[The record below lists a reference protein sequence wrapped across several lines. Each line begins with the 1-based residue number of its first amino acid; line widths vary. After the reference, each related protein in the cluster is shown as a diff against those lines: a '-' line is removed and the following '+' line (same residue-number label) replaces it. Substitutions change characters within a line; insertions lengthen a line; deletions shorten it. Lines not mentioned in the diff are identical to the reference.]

1 MGHCLKWLLRWV
13 EGFYFL
19 WCLPPKWGGLWW
31 LEVEKEREIKAGA
44 SFKGPWVSERRWKSS
59 NRRSKRLKRRDDGV
73 GKVGEKAPPTPLL
86 YIYICCHSKALSLP
100 NTCLPSC
107 ILIIHSNYRMDNA
120 FFFPPRIPWS
130 LTFESAKWRD
140 FYFRPTFVFYFL
152 LLENTI

>member
-44 SFKGPWVSERRWKSS
+44 SFKGPWVSERRWKWS

-120 FFFPPRIPWS
+120 FFPPLVFLDLWLLSPLSEEIFILDP
-130 LTFESAKWRD
+130 LLFCI
-140 FYFRPTFVFYFL
+140 FYF
-152 LLENTI
+152 